1 MPLAIVDLP
10 GHQKHTPPPL
20 HHAQQALIVLV
31 NAAFKR
37 YRLTQALANAVP
49 RAARAYLY
57 ESCRSIAHSTSDKA
71 SRPAKPLEALAH
83 LVLALARTMKDV

>member
-1 MPLAIVDLP
+1 MPLAIMKKA
-10 GHQKHTPPPL
+10 GHQKQTLSPLAL
-20 HHAQQALIVLV
+20 HHAQHALIVLV

-57 ESCRSIAHSTSDKA
+57 ES
-71 SRPAKPLEALAH
+71 
-83 LVLALARTMKDV
+83 

>member
-1 MPLAIVDLP
+1 MPLAMVDLP
-10 GHQKHTPPPL
+10 GHQQRTLPPL
-20 HHAQQALIVLV
+20 HHAQHALIVLV

-57 ESCRSIAHSTSDKA
+57 EHGRSIAHFLSLKT
-71 SRPAKPLEALAH
+71 SRPARLLKPRRQMQLGGAC
-83 LVLALARTMKDV
+83 